1 MKVIPSLITGIVLT
15 AASGAAIAETFEAK
29 SSRSYANAVG
39 AKLIAG
45 CVDAIEDHHE
55 REARLFLNKKGVL
68 ATEDGQ
74 RVFSIQG
81 WVWKDGDR
89 VRALHDCSVTAAG
102 GLVVSIGYPEQNVA
116 ANEEAGKSP
125 RG

>member
-1 MKVIPSLITGIVLT
+1 MKAIISLIAGVTLSAT
-15 AASGAAIAETFEAK
+15 TGAAVADTFK
-29 SSRSYANAVG
+29 SNSGRTYTNAVG

-45 CVDAIEDHHE
+45 CVDAIEDHHN

-89 VRALHDCSVTAAG
+89 VKAMHDCSVAADG
-102 GLVVSIGYPEQNVA
+102 SLLVSIGYADQNVA
-116 ANEEAGKSP
+116 TSDEGSEAP